1 MSWKPPATAKP
12 LFTALLAA
20 VLALAPAEAA
30 LAKLRVVATLPD
42 LAAVAREVG
51 GPDVDVTA
59 LSYPTQDPH
68 FVDARPSLVI
78 TMNKADLLILAG
90 LQLEIGWLPTLITGS
105 RNPRIAPG
113 TPGYLDVSTVVP
125 LKQVPTGQIDRSMGD
140 VHPGG
145 NPHFMADVRNGAR
158 VAAAM
163 AQRLSQVDPAHAA
176 GYRARAKA
184 LVGKCQAVAKTQT
197 ARFATIPADR
207 RQVVTYHQSL
217 IYLLDWLGLTQV
229 QTLEPKPG
237 IPPSPGHVATVLGL
251 MKRIGVEAIIQEEYR
266 PANPGRQVAELTGA
280 KVAVIPGGP
289 DFEQGQDYMSFI
301 REVVDVVYPVLK
313 P

>member
-1 MSWKPPATAKP
+1 MSWKPFATA
-12 LFTALLAA
+12 LCAA
-20 VLALAPAEAA
+20 VIALAPAEAA
-30 LAKLRVVATLPD
+30 FAKVKVVATLPD
-42 LAAVAREVG
+42 LASVVREVG
-51 GPDVDVTA
+51 GPDVEVTA

-105 RNPRIAPG
+105 RNARINPG
-113 TPGYLDVSTVVP
+113 TAGYLDVSAVVP
-125 LKQVPTGQIDRSMGD
+125 LKQVPSAPIDRSMGD

-158 VAAAM
+158 VAAAI
-163 AQRLSQVDPAHAA
+163 AQRLAQIDPDHAA
-176 GYRARAKA
+176 GYRARAKT
-184 LVGKCQAVAKTQT
+184 LVGKCQVMAKEQT
-197 ARFATIPADR
+197 ARFAQIPQDR

-251 MKRIGVEAIIQEEYR
+251 MKKIGVEAIIQEEYR

-289 DFEQGQDYMSFI
+289 DFEQGQDYLGFVK
-301 REVVDVVYPVLK
+301 EVVDVVFPVLK
-313 P
+313 K

>member
-1 MSWKPPATAKP
+1 MSWKPIATA
-12 LFTALLAA
+12 LCAA
-20 VLALAPAEAA
+20 VIALAPAEAA
-30 LAKLRVVATLPD
+30 LARVRVVATLPD
-42 LAAVAREVG
+42 LASVAREVG
-51 GPDVDVTA
+51 GPDAEVTA

-68 FVDARPSLVI
+68 FVDARPSLVL

-90 LQLEIGWLPTLITGS
+90 LQLEVGWLPTLLTGS
-105 RNPRIAPG
+105 RNAKIAPG
-113 TPGYLDVSTVVP
+113 AAGYLDVSSVVP
-125 LKQVPTGQIDRSMGD
+125 LKQVPTAPIDRSMGD

-158 VAAAM
+158 VAAAI
-163 AQRLSQVDPAHAA
+163 AQRLAQVDPEHAA

-184 LVGKCQAVAKTQT
+184 LVGKCAVMAKEQT
-197 ARFATIPADR
+197 ARFATIPAER

-217 IYLLDWLGLTQV
+217 IYLLDWLGLTLV

-251 MKRIGVEAIIQEEYR
+251 MKKIGVEAIIQEEYR

-280 KVAVIPGGP
+280 RVAVIPGGP
-289 DFEQGQDYMSFI
+289 DFEQGQDYLGFV

-313 P
+313 K

>member
-1 MSWKPPATAKP
+1 MSWKPV
-12 LFTALLAA
+12 FTGLCAA
-20 VLALAPAEAA
+20 VIALAPATAA
-30 LAKLRVVATLPD
+30 EAKLRVVATLPD

-51 GPDVDVTA
+51 GPDVEVTA

-68 FVDARPSLVI
+68 FVDARPNLVI

-90 LQLEIGWLPTLITGS
+90 LQLEIGWLPTLLTGA
-105 RNPRIAPG
+105 RNTRINPG

-125 LKQVPTGQIDRSMGD
+125 LKQVPTGPIDRSMGD

-158 VAAAM
+158 VAAAI
-163 AQRLSQVDPAHAA
+163 AQRLSQVDPDRAA
-176 GYRARAKA
+176 GYKSRAKA
-184 LVGKCQAVAKTQT
+184 LVGKCQALAKEQT
-197 ARFATIPADR
+197 TRFAAIPQDK

-217 IYLLDWLGLTQV
+217 IYLLDWLGLTLV

-251 MKRIGVEAIIQEEYR
+251 MKKVGVEAIIQEEYR

-289 DFEQGQDYMSFI
+289 DFEQGQDYLSFV
-301 REVVDVVYPVLK
+301 REITDVVFPVLK
-313 P
+313 K